1 MKLSESTLKILK
13 NFSEINNS
21 IFIRKNSTIVTVD
34 PQLRIVADAD
44 IEQKFEKDFAIYNLS
59 EFLAVNSA
67 QQNSTLLFEDD
78 RVIFSNTSSGST
90 LDYFYSDP
98 TNVQDALPTRNKI
111 PSVFDDTNIVMRFT
125 LSEADLKTLRVNA
138 SLLSLTHITFIGNTG
153 VSSESQYQVRVE
165 VKDLSTKSTQ
175 NKFTLNVENG
185 SSTED
190 AKFSMLFENLKI
202 IPDSYDV
209 SLSPTVA
216 HFVGKNTGVQYWI
229 VLEA

>member
-1 MKLSESTLKILK
+1 MKLGENTLKILK

-21 IFIRKNSTIVTVD
+21 IYIRSNSSLVTVD

-44 IEQKFEKDFAIYNLS
+44 LEQKFEKDFAIYNLS

-67 QQNSTLLFEDD
+67 QQNSLLSFEND
-78 RVIFSNTSSGST
+78 RVVFSNVNSGST

-98 TNVQDALPTRNKI
+98 TNVQDAMPTRNKI
-111 PSVFDDTNIVMRFT
+111 PSVFDETTIVMRFS

-138 SLLSLTHITFIGNTG
+138 SLLSLTHITFIGRTLSGNPD
-153 VSSESQYQVRVE
+153 QVRVE
-165 VKDLSTKSTQ
+165 VQDLSTKSTQ

-185 SSTED
+185 ISSED
-190 AKFSMLFENLKI
+190 ANFSMLFENLKI

-209 SLSPTVA
+209 ELSPTVA
-216 HFVGKNTGVQYWI
+216 HFTAKNVGVQYWI
-229 VLEA
+229 VMEA